1 MNDETQLTS
10 EVSVYEYIGGFATTS
25 SASESTQLHLYSNQQ
40 QLPTTSTMP
49 DLIGKAK
56 DALGKH
62 EDKKAQPGDGVER
75 KADDAANQRE

>member
-1 MNDETQLTS
+1 MDCTLSRIAHTFHHKNN
-10 EVSVYEYIGGFATTS
+10 
-25 SASESTQLHLYSNQQ
+25 HLQI
-40 QLPTTSTMP
+40 LTMP

-62 EDKKAQPGDGVER
+62 EDKKAQPGDGVEK